1 MIKPSVP
8 LEIRKAKTAL
18 EQEISDTI
26 HAIVSRFHAE
36 HPGWLATEVD
46 IGVIDISTFEEQ
58 RRMTA
63 SSRVELMNREM
74 TLKICK
80 AGRVKSMEVKP

>member
-1 MIKPSVP
+1 MAKPKAP
-8 LEIRKAKTAL
+8 KEILAAKVRL

-26 HAIVSRFHAE
+26 HVIVSRFHAE

-46 IGVIDISTFEEQ
+46 IGVIDISTFEKQ

-63 SSRVELMNREM
+63 SSRVELMNCEM

-80 AGRVKSMEVKP
+80 AGLVKEVRP

>member
-1 MIKPSVP
+1 MAKPKAP
-8 LEIRKAKTAL
+8 KEILAAKVRL
-18 EQEISDTI
+18 EQEISDTMYI
-26 HAIVSRFHAE
+26 IVLRFQAE
-36 HPGWLATEVD
+36 HTGWLVTEAD

-63 SSRVELMNREM
+63 SSRVELTNREL

-80 AGRVKSMEVKP
+80 AGLVKEVRP